1 MYCCFQETSAAMS
14 FVPGSL
20 AAMFCLPCYCMLLT
34 SRSSRRPAICPLSF
48 STSARGRKL
57 KVPWRLAVH
66 EHSTSTRMSSG
77 TATTTPGGR
86 RLLLLLFLSGV
97 FMIVLMMTA
106 MIRPAQTPS
115 ASLSHQ
121 QPPTFVAPTTHLLHH
136 ISVRKGGRFFR
147 SPLGHNRSG
156 FASRIS
162 LQSPLSDPIYQ
173 SLRYVPYQSAGKVG
187 PRERMQHQ

>member
-20 AAMFCLPCYCMLLT
+20 AAMLCLPCYCMLLT

-86 RLLLLLFLSGV
+86 RLLLLFLSGV
-97 FMIVLMMTA
+97 FMVVLMMTA
-106 MIRPAQTPS
+106 MIRPPKP
-115 ASLSHQ
+115 H
-121 QPPTFVAPTTHLLHH
+121 PKP
-136 ISVRKGGRFFR
+136 VRKPVT
-147 SPLGHNRSG
+147 STATDICSTHNTPHQCQKRRPPFPVSIRTQ
-156 FASRIS
+156 SKRIC
-162 LQSPLSDPIYQ
+162 
-173 SLRYVPYQSAGKVG
+173 
-187 PRERMQHQ
+187 

>member
-20 AAMFCLPCYCMLLT
+20 AAMLCLPCYCMLLT

-86 RLLLLLFLSGV
+86 RLLLLLFLMSPGDSNIEPGPQAYYFKLCVVKTKGV
-97 FMIVLMMTA
+97 
-106 MIRPAQTPS
+106 R
-115 ASLSHQ
+115 
-121 QPPTFVAPTTHLLHH
+121 
-136 ISVRKGGRFFR
+136 
-147 SPLGHNRSG
+147 
-156 FASRIS
+156 
-162 LQSPLSDPIYQ
+162 LQLDPITPGTLRGDVRF
-173 SLRYVPYQSAGKVG
+173 SLNTAS
-187 PRERMQHQ
+187 

>member
-20 AAMFCLPCYCMLLT
+20 AAMLCLPCYCMLLT

-57 KVPWRLAVH
+57 KVPWMLAVH

-77 TATTTPGGR
+77 TATTKPGGR
-86 RLLLLLFLSGV
+86 RLLLLFLSGV
-97 FMIVLMMTA
+97 FMVVLMMTA
-106 MIRPAQTPS
+106 TIRPAQTPS
-115 ASLSHQ
+115 ASLSRQ

-136 ISVRKGGRFFR
+136 ISVRKGGRLFR

-162 LQSPLSDPIYQ
+162 LQSPL
-173 SLRYVPYQSAGKVG
+173 
-187 PRERMQHQ
+187 